1 MVRFLHTA
9 DWQLGLKLAFI
20 EGDRGA
26 LARME
31 RFEVVRRLATLAKER
46 NVMAVLVAGDVFDDN
61 AVGRDTLQRAR
72 DVLALFKPIPVLL
85 LPGNHDAAGPDSVL
99 RRLEAGPHVHALLD
113 RAPWDGV
120 PGMRVYPCP
129 LLRRHERDDPT
140 RHLPTRAPEDPIR
153 VAMAHGGLLDF
164 DEAETVNRIDWRA
177 ILDKGFDYLALG
189 DWHGTLGW
197 GPRVWYS
204 GTPEPTRFKEKRPG
218 HALLVEI
225 DAPGATPRVEEVAVA
240 RTRWIARREALE
252 DAPSVAAL
260 GAWFE
265 GLENKSMTLVS
276 LSLAGLVSMADRTR
290 LDEILEKYRGS
301 LMLLRVDDR
310 ELHDRPTDEDL
321 DRLSGDGYLGRAI
334 AHLRA
339 PAGTADATQEAE
351 DALRLL
357 YRLVMEDERALR
369 AGQA

>member
-26 LARME
+26 LARGE
-31 RFEVVRRLATLAKER
+31 RFEAVRRLATLAKER
-46 NVMAVLVAGDVFDDN
+46 DVMAVLVAGDVFDDN

-99 RRLEAGPHVHALLD
+99 RRLDAGPHVYPLLD

-120 PGMRVYPCP
+120 AGMRVYPCP
-129 LLRRHERDDPT
+129 LQRRHERDDPT
-140 RHLPTRAPEDPIR
+140 RHLPPRAPEEAIR

-189 DWHGTLGW
+189 DWHGTLAW

-204 GTPEPTRFKEKRPG
+204 GTPEATRFKEKRPG

-225 DAPGATPRVEEVAVA
+225 DGPGATPRVEEVTVA
-240 RTRWIARREALE
+240 RTQWIERRESLDDTTSLATL
-252 DAPSVAAL
+252 AS
-260 GAWFE
+260 WFE
-265 GLENKSMTLVS
+265 SLDNKSMTLVN
-276 LSLAGLVSMADRTR
+276 LSLAGLISMADRAR
-290 LDEILEKYRGS
+290 LEEMLETYRDS

-310 ELHDRPTDEDL
+310 ELHDRPSAEDL
-321 DRLSGDGYLGRAI
+321 DRLGGEGHLGRAI
-334 AHLRA
+334 AHLRT
-339 PAGTADATQEAE
+339 PGGTPDATREAE

-357 YRLVMEDERALR
+357 YRFVMEDERALR
-369 AGQA
+369 TGQA

>member
-31 RFEVVRRLATLAKER
+31 RFEAVRRLANLAKER
-46 NVMAVLVAGDVFDDN
+46 DVMAVLVAGDVFDDN
-61 AVGRDTLQRAR
+61 AVGRDTMQRAR
-72 DVLALFKPIPVLL
+72 DVLSLFKPIPVLL

-99 RRLEAGPHVHALLD
+99 RRLDAGAHVHALLD
-113 RAPWDGV
+113 REPWDGV
-120 PGMRVYPCP
+120 PGMRLYPCP

-140 RHLPTRAPEDPIR
+140 RHLPPRAPEDAIR

-164 DEAETVNRIDWRA
+164 DEAETVNRIDWRT

-189 DWHGTLGW
+189 DWHGTLRW

-218 HALLVEI
+218 NALLVEI

-240 RTRWIARREALE
+240 RTRWIERRESLE
-252 DAPSVAAL
+252 DAASVDAL
-260 GAWFE
+260 AGWLG

-276 LSLAGLVSMADRTR
+276 LSLAGLISMACRAR
-290 LDEILEKYRGS
+290 LEELLETYGES

-310 ELHDRPTDEDL
+310 ELHDSPTAEDL
-321 DRLSGDGYLGRAI
+321 DRLGAEGYVGSAI

-339 PAGTADATQEAE
+339 SPGTQEAE

-357 YRLVMEDERALR
+357 YRFVMEDERALR
-369 AGQA
+369 AGQG